1 MNLSVGWEGHGISTR
16 LALNHKSPYL
26 LEVGSIF
33 DASKD
38 LLVDTQNQVDFSL
51 RYQIDKRW
59 QLSFEALNLG
69 NANYYVYQADKAR
82 NAQYEQ
88 YGRSYKLGLK
98 VAVF

>member
-1 MNLSVGWEGHGISTR
+1 M
-16 LALNHKSPYL
+16 
-26 LEVGSIF
+26 
-33 DASKD
+33 
-38 LLVDTQNQVDFSL
+38 DFSL